1 MREIKIFK
9 EYADHIKINN
19 FGLSRSF
26 SFKRINFYYLIILV
40 MKYRKYIIL
49 DKGLETRTLF
59 KNWKLSTI
67 PTEVGYTCLLLSKV
81 N

>member
-1 MREIKIFK
+1 MRGMMRGIKTFK
-9 EYADHIKINN
+9 EYADHIKINI

-49 DKGLETRTLF
+49 DKGLALF
-59 KNWKLSTI
+59 KKAKLYLKN
-67 PTEVGYTCLLLSKV
+67 ENFQQFQLK
-81 N
+81 